1 MRRENSNATLT
12 CRARGYPLP
21 RITWRREDG
30 KPIEF
35 GNWQEKKDQGIQPPE
50 EYEGE
55 QLTINKVSRLHMS
68 AYLCIATNGVQPSVS
83 HRIILNVHFPPMIW
97 VPNQLIAAS
106 VGSEAILMC
115 NTEASPKSIN
125 YWTKDDEDALISNDK
140 YEITTNE
147 RLYKAQMILKIRD
160 VSAQDFG
167 TFKCYAR
174 NSLGSTEGSIK
185 LYGIHVPGGKGA
197 RRDPTN
203 ARSRSHLNDG
213 SNGANDVNSSFDNHY
228 RQSKIIPIIIMTTI
242 INIFLLNTDY
252 LIYVLL

>member
-1 MRRENSNATLT
+1 
-12 CRARGYPLP
+12 
-21 RITWRREDG
+21 
-30 KPIEF
+30 
-35 GNWQEKKDQGIQPPE
+35 
-50 EYEGE
+50 
-55 QLTINKVSRLHMS
+55 
-68 AYLCIATNGVQPSVS
+68 
-83 HRIILNVHFPPMIW
+83 MIW

-185 LYGIHVPGGKGA
+185 LYGNDIFFFYNS
-197 RRDPTN
+197 D
-203 ARSRSHLNDG
+203 HLLD
-213 SNGANDVNSSFDNHY
+213 
-228 RQSKIIPIIIMTTI
+228 RTQK
-242 INIFLLNTDY
+242 FLLQINYFSLCIESPLCSILTDNFLY
-252 LIYVLL
+252 LNSILFLLIYTVGFFFNSKDY